1 LTLNDTSAVVTGNT
15 PTNTESGVATFTGLK
30 ILTMNYFTLTVS
42 ATDMVSAV
50 SNGFFVTNYAKYIEL
65 TANETSPSLNFT
77 ILLTVA
83 LKGDDN
89 LVFTGDCVVTLTE
102 STSSLQGTLL
112 QKTISGGSGT
122 FEVYLKST
130 GLKNIVATCP
140 NTGTATS
147 ITKTCPVTVLANT
160 LKITVTPS
168 GVI

>member
-1 LTLNDTSAVVTGNT
+1 
-15 PTNTESGVATFTGLK
+15 
-30 ILTMNYFTLTVS
+30 
-42 ATDMVSAV
+42 MVSAV

-65 TANETSPSLNFT
+65 TSNETSPTANFT
-77 ILLTVA
+77 ILLTVL

-130 GLKNIVATCP
+130 GIKSIVATCP
-140 NTGTATS
+140 NTGTATP
-147 ITKTCPVTVLANT
+147 ITAACAITVLANT
-160 LKITVTPS
+160 LKITANPS